1 VTALPAEATHPC
13 AVGADDVEVIWIT
26 PGAVGESMPPS
37 EAWSVPFE
45 CGLPVRRFTA
55 RKGQWHLSGPWWCAT
70 TGGHVGFESWLE
82 RDRLMPPNFDTAVSG
97 IASQPPWLR
106 WTSED
111 GPAGLQHVAYLR
123 GVGPP
128 RT

>member
-1 VTALPAEATHPC
+1 MNARGLVW

-45 CGLPVRRFTA
+45 CGLPVRRFAA
-55 RKGQWHLSGPWWCAT
+55 RKGRRHLSGPWWCAT

-82 RDRLMPPNFDTAVSG
+82 RARLMPPNFDAAVSG

-106 WTSED
+106 WISED
-111 GPAGLQHVAYLR
+111 GRRVSSMS
-123 GVGPP
+123 
-128 RT
+128 RTSEA